1 MLLTEDKQRAREQWS
16 RDPAGAVYGK
26 QHEVG
31 TREFFDA
38 VERHRYAEYAPWMPE
53 VMGFDKFAGMR
64 LLEIGCGMGTD
75 LLQFARGGAR
85 VTGTDLT
92 PRSIEISRQHLT
104 IYGESGDFA
113 IADCE
118 TLPFANESFDV
129 VYSNG
134 VLHHT
139 PDTAGAV
146 REIHRVLRPGGQV
159 RVMLYHRRSF
169 AYWGEVILRH
179 GLLKGEFLR
188 GNSPA
193 EIMSKYVEF
202 NEGGGCPL
210 VKVYSRGE
218 ARKLFSPFAEV
229 KVQVEQLT
237 RAELYIIGR
246 IIPEGLFRRL
256 RRSLGWNVII
266 SARK

>member
-1 MLLTEDKQRAREQWS
+1 MKPADEKQRAREQWS

-75 LLQFARGGAR
+75 LLQFARGGAN

-139 PDTAGAV
+139 PDTAGG
-146 REIHRVLRPGGQV
+146 RGGDSW
-159 RVMLYHRRSF
+159 L
-169 AYWGEVILRH
+169 
-179 GLLKGEFLR
+179 LR
-188 GNSPA
+188 G
-193 EIMSKYVEF
+193 
-202 NEGGGCPL
+202 
-210 VKVYSRGE
+210 RG
-218 ARKLFSPFAEV
+218 P
-229 KVQVEQLT
+229 
-237 RAELYIIGR
+237 GR
-246 IIPEGLFRRL
+246 G
-256 RRSLGWNVII
+256 
-266 SARK
+266 